1 MNRFRY
7 AALDHKGSAH
17 RGILEAASP
26 EAAVAALARTYAAVT
41 EVKELRPS
49 WLMVW
54 FNRIRPQRVTTE
66 HLLSFSHE
74 LSAMLNAG
82 LSLKAALDIIAAD
95 AGSERMAYTVDSIC
109 QQVQQGIPLA
119 NAMARHGSIFPPN
132 YVSLVRAGENSGT
145 LPLMLE
151 RLADQL
157 SAAEALTSKV
167 KGAFYYPA
175 VVLAFAGIL
184 SAIII
189 AVGIPMLK
197 GMYGS
202 MAMQLPLPTRIL
214 LAMSNALSHWW
225 GLMLLALVAMV
236 VSFRKLIAT
245 PWGALAFDRIRLRI
259 PFVGSVL
266 RDLAVARFARNFS
279 TVFGAGI
286 PILQALEFTLGTTGS
301 ATVDESVR
309 NLIPRIEEGAS
320 LSTQLRESGHFS
332 SIVVGL
338 VAAGENS
345 GCLDTMVGKLAEFY
359 EDRVDSNLKSLT
371 SIIEPVLMAGVG
383 LMLGGLILALGL
395 PFLNL
400 SMAVAA

>member
-17 RGILEAASP
+17 RGVLEAASP

-41 EVKELRPS
+41 EVKEIKPS
-49 WLMVW
+49 FIAVW
-54 FNRIRPQRVTTE
+54 FNRLRPQRVTTE

-74 LSAMLNAG
+74 LAAMLNAG
-82 LSLKAALDIIAAD
+82 LSLKAALDIIGAD
-95 AGSERMAYTVDSIC
+95 AGSERMARTVDSVC

-119 NAMARHGSIFPPN
+119 TAMAHHGGVFPPN
-132 YVSLVRAGENSGT
+132 YVSLVSAGENSGT

-157 SAAEALTSKV
+157 SAAEALTAKV

-175 VVLAFAGIL
+175 IVLAFAGIL
-184 SAIII
+184 SAVII

-214 LAMSNALSHWW
+214 LFLSNALSQWW
-225 GLMLLALVAMV
+225 GLFLLALVGAV
-236 VSFRKLIAT
+236 VALRRLMAT
-245 PWGALAFDRIRLRI
+245 PWGSLAVDRLRLKI
-259 PFVGSVL
+259 PVVGGVL

-286 PILQALEFTLGTTGS
+286 PILQALEFTIGTTGS
-301 ATVDESVR
+301 PSVDESIS
-309 NLIPRIEEGAS
+309 NLIPRIEEGGS
-320 LSTQLRESGHFS
+320 LSVQLRECGHFS

-345 GCLDTMVGKLAEFY
+345 GCLDTMVGKLATFY

-400 SMAVAA
+400 SLAVAS